1 MNNNDIFDYIVEC
14 VTEVE
19 KTLVRHERK
28 RVRTVIPVTFEQEDD
43 SRIYSQLAQ
52 REARAMLRK
61 GLERNGMVP
70 LSIKTR
76 ISDIKPHNEVK
87 I

>member
-1 MNNNDIFDYIVEC
+1 
-14 VTEVE
+14 
-19 KTLVRHERK
+19 
-28 RVRTVIPVTFEQEDD
+28 
-43 SRIYSQLAQ
+43 
-52 REARAMLRK
+52 MLRK

>member
-19 KTLVRHERK
+19 ETLVRHERK

-52 REARAMLRK
+52 RAARGNAPQGAGAQRYGAVVDK
-61 GLERNGMVP
+61 
-70 LSIKTR
+70 
-76 ISDIKPHNEVK
+76 NEDK
-87 I
+87 RHQAAQ

>member
-19 KTLVRHERK
+19 ETLVRHKRK
-28 RVRTVIPVTFEQEDD
+28 RVRTVITVTFEQEDD

>member
-19 KTLVRHERK
+19 ETLVRHERK

-52 REARAMLRK
+52 REARETLRK

-70 LSIKTR
+70 LSIRTR

>member
-19 KTLVRHERK
+19 ETLVRHKRK

-52 REARAMLRK
+52 REARAMLRR